1 MDSTNFNV
9 KKTIANQPSSVVHAL
24 MCAIFFKTNKN
35 NGLKCETCNFIVHK
49 KYINLCTLEIFEI
62 KLSKS
67 KNWEFLKCQTHKFSL
82 VSINNQKD
90 AKKQHLTQFFS
101 GNINLLS
108 PTDINGK
115 YVFQFYTSNS
125 NEKTALCHRFKRY
138 RNE

>member
-1 MDSTNFNV
+1 M
-9 KKTIANQPSSVVHAL
+9 
-24 MCAIFFKTNKN
+24 
-35 NGLKCETCNFIVHK
+35 
-49 KYINLCTLEIFEI
+49 
-62 KLSKS
+62 
-67 KNWEFLKCQTHKFSL
+67 KCQTHKFSL

-125 NEKTALCHRFKRY
+125 NEKTDLCVIDSKDTEMNNISPARFQFLPDS
-138 RNE
+138 